1 MMVEAI
7 WQGLLTGLV
16 LATFVGPIFF
26 AVVDLGLKGNTKGA
40 AYLAFGTFI
49 SDILTVLLIYAVATN
64 VNRNSP
70 VLKGMYIAGGLV
82 LVVLGAQNLL
92 KAAKEE
98 HLQLQKKSNWSLFLK
113 GFLINSTNPN
123 VFFFW
128 FGAVMVAV
136 HRYKNEATLVLTH
149 FFTALL
155 IVFSTDF
162 LKGYGASLLRP
173 YICPNTLTYLSRISG
188 IILIYFGLKL
198 MFFH

>member
-82 LVVLGAQNLL
+82 LVVLGAQNLF

-98 HLQLQKKSNWSLFLK
+98 HLQLQKQSNWSLFLK

-136 HRYKNEATLVLTH
+136 HKYKNEATLVLTH
-149 FFTALL
+149 FITALL

-173 YICPNTLTYLSRISG
+173 YIRPNTLTYLTCISG